1 MRNLLRSGI
10 VLLVAFGLALPI
22 IAESAKSLYKKGEKA
37 EQLGNYEQAFEFYQQ
52 AYEQS
57 PKDVKYRVSAQRTRY
72 LAAASYVRRG
82 MLLRE
87 AGQLEGALALF
98 EKAAQTDPSSFVATQ
113 EIRKTRAL
121 IEAGPQPPAASA
133 PKVQTALDRAAG
145 PVELAAIP
153 DQRITLQMTEDAK
166 VIYETIGKLAGLN
179 VLFDPDYTS
188 RRIRV
193 ALNKVTLEEALEIV
207 ALNSKTFW
215 RPVTPNTI
223 FVASDTATKRRELE
237 QSVIRTFYLSNLS
250 QQTELQEIVNAI
262 RTLLNVTRVQPVTS
276 QSAIVIRGTPDQI
289 LLAEKLINDIDRS
302 KPEVVVEVAV
312 MQVRRDK
319 LRNLGIQ
326 PPSSAS
332 LGLAPTTTTNNGDD
346 DDDDD
351 DNTGNNTGQNQINL
365 NRLTDLDARD
375 FVLTVPAATANFL
388 MTDSSTKVIQ
398 NPQIRALQGQ
408 KATLKIGDRV
418 PVATG
423 SFQPGIGGVGIN
435 PLVNTQFQYID
446 VGVNID
452 ITPTVHA
459 NREITLKLMLDVSSV
474 TQRVN
479 IGGIDQPIIGQR
491 RIEHDIRLKEGEVN
505 LLGGILE
512 ESDVKSLSGIPGL
525 AQIPILRY
533 FFSSENV
540 QRVENEIVFAVT
552 PRLVRGIDL
561 SELNMRAIDV
571 GRGDASINVR
581 RASPPMQPEAV
592 PSSAPAPSPTQQQ
605 PPTTTQPQPQSQ
617 PQTTAGTS
625 SAPAPAAAAPAV
637 TAPAFVLDPTNITAA
652 SGGTVSVNVNV
663 AGVENVYSVPIQM
676 SYDSKLLEL
685 VNVSNGG
692 FLSQDGQPVTI
703 VHRADAESGTIQL
716 TASRPPGSGG
726 VSGAGTV
733 FVLTFVARGSG
744 DGALAV
750 SRPGLRNPAMQA
762 IPASGASANVAVR

>member
-1 MRNLLRSGI
+1 
-10 VLLVAFGLALPI
+10 
-22 IAESAKSLYKKGEKA
+22 
-37 EQLGNYEQAFEFYQQ
+37 
-52 AYEQS
+52 
-57 PKDVKYRVSAQRTRY
+57 
-72 LAAASYVRRG
+72 
-82 MLLRE
+82 
-87 AGQLEGALALF
+87 
-98 EKAAQTDPSSFVATQ
+98 
-113 EIRKTRAL
+113 
-121 IEAGPQPPAASA
+121 
-133 PKVQTALDRAAG
+133 
-145 PVELAAIP
+145 VELAAIP

-207 ALNSKTFW
+207 ALESKTFW

-237 QSVIRTFYLSNLS
+237 QSVIRTFFLSNVS

-262 RTLLNVTRVQPVTS
+262 RTLLNVTRVQLVTS
-276 QSAIVIRGTPDQI
+276 QSAIVMRGTPDQV

-302 KPEVVVEVAV
+302 KPEVVVEIAV

-319 LRNLGIQ
+319 LRNLGIS
-326 PPSSAS
+326 PPTSAS
-332 LGLAPTTTTNNGDD
+332 LALAPTTTTSTGDD
-346 DDDDD
+346 DDD
-351 DNTGNNTGQNQINL
+351 NNNNNTTQNQINL

-388 MTDSSTKVIQ
+388 MTDSSTKVMQ

-408 KATLKIGDRV
+408 KASLKIGDRV

-525 AQIPILRY
+525 AQIPFFRY

-552 PRLVRGIDL
+552 PRLIRSHEF
-561 SELNMRAIDV
+561 SELNRRAVDV
-571 GRGDASINVR
+571 GRGDTSINVR

-592 PSSAPAPSPTQQQ
+592 PSTAPPAP
-605 PPTTTQPQPQSQ
+605 TQPQPQPQ
-617 PQTTAGTS
+617 PQTPPANQPQAAVQQAPPTTQPEVGAQAQTGVPAAQ
-625 SAPAPAAAAPAV
+625 APAQTPAQSPAGGAALI
-637 TAPAFVLDPTNITAA
+637 LDPATIT
-652 SGGTVSVNVNV
+652 STPGGTVAVNLNV
-663 AGVENVYSVPIQM
+663 ANADNVYSVPIQV

-703 VHRADAESGTIQL
+703 VHRADPESGTIQL

-726 VSGAGTV
+726 VSGGGTV
-733 FVLTFVARGSG
+733 FVLTFIARGTG
-744 DGALAV
+744 EGAMAV

-762 IPASGASANVAVR
+762 ISATGGSARVTIR